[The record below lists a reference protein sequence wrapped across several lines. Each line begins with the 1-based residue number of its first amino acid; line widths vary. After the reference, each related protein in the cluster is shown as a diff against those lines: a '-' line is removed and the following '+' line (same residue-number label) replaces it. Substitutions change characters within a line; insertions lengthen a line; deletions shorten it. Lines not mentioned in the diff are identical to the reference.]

1 MHCVPILLLRTRTAT
16 SARDFSAS
24 TALHE
29 EIQKETTTRHI
40 NMEEK
45 RRARGREHCSGRRGA
60 AMAEACD
67 KRIIILAVFVRVI
80 CHFFAP
86 YHTEPAAG
94 KTAPAGMFWRGLS
107 TCMYS
112 TIAPWYWRTD
122 PVTQNSNPGH
132 TPSALRMMIEWI
144 GFEMC
149 L

>member
-24 TALHE
+24 MALHE

-86 YHTEPAAG
+86 CTGIIQNQPLERPRQPACFG
-94 KTAPAGMFWRGLS
+94 EDSQLVP
-107 TCMYS
+107 
-112 TIAPWYWRTD
+112 
-122 PVTQNSNPGH
+122 
-132 TPSALRMMIEWI
+132 
-144 GFEMC
+144 
-149 L
+149 